1 MEKGLCGKISFC
13 ALFERSDDA
22 LNNWIPFIYDAAA
35 VVLLLICMA
44 RGAKDGFAKTFVQ
57 TVGMV
62 VSVAAALYIS
72 RICASL
78 IYTTAIQPGL
88 LSTIQSS
95 VENAVDTE
103 SVVDGLK
110 SAVAGIPALSA
121 VFLDFSGV
129 EQSLDGAVNLESSK
143 IAEVV
148 EANVIRPVVE
158 PLLQTVI
165 FIASLIILLFVVTLL
180 AKGSK
185 SFNRVP
191 VIGGVNS
198 FLGAVMG
205 IRNGGVLLCAAA
217 AIISLIISA
226 KGESEYLSS
235 DIISNT
241 YLFKWIYGAVTGGLK

>member
-1 MEKGLCGKISFC
+1 M
-13 ALFERSDDA
+13 
-22 LNNWIPFIYDAAA
+22 NNWVPFIYDAAA
-35 VVLLLICMA
+35 VIIVLICMA
-44 RGAKDGFAKTFVQ
+44 RGAKDGFAKAFVQ

-62 VSVAAALYIS
+62 VSVAAALYVS
-72 RICASL
+72 RVCASL

-88 LSTIQSS
+88 LNTIQSS

-103 SVVDGLK
+103 SVIEGLK
-110 SAVAGIPALSA
+110 AAMGGIPALSA
-121 VFLDFSGV
+121 VFFDFSGV
-129 EQSLDGAVNLESSK
+129 EASLDGAVNLESSK
-143 IAEVV
+143 IASVV
-148 EANVIRPVVE
+148 ESGVIRPVVE

-165 FIASLIILLFVVTLL
+165 FIATLIILMFVVTLL

-185 SFNRVP
+185 TFNRVP
-191 VIGGVNS
+191 VIGGINS

-205 IRNGGVLLCAAA
+205 IINGGVLLCAAA

-226 KGESEYLSS
+226 KGSSEYISA

>member
-1 MEKGLCGKISFC
+1 MLVARLWKGVI
-13 ALFERSDDA
+13 D
-22 LNNWIPFIYDAAA
+22 LNSWVPFIYDAAA
-35 VVLLLICMA
+35 VLMILFCMA

-88 LSTIQSS
+88 LSTIQNSI
-95 VENAVDTE
+95 ENAVDTE

-110 SAVAGIPALSA
+110 SAIAGIPALSA
-121 VFLDFSGV
+121 VFFDFSGV
-129 EQSLDGAVNLESSK
+129 ENTLDGAVNLESSK
-143 IAEVV
+143 IASIV
-148 EANVIRPVVE
+148 ESNVIRPVIE

-165 FIASLIILLFVVTLL
+165 FIASLIILFFVVTLL
-180 AKGSK
+180 AKGSR

-191 VIGGVNS
+191 VIGGING

-205 IRNGGVLLCAAA
+205 IINGGVLLCAVAA
-217 AIISLIISA
+217 VISLIISA
-226 KGESEYLSS
+226 KGESQYLSS
-235 DIISNT
+235 DIIANT
-241 YLFKWIYGAVTGGLK
+241 YLFKWIYNAVTGGLK

>member
-1 MEKGLCGKISFC
+1 M
-13 ALFERSDDA
+13 
-22 LNNWIPFIYDAAA
+22 NNWVPFIYDAAA
-35 VVLLLICMA
+35 VIIILICMA
-44 RGAKDGFAKTFVQ
+44 RGAKDGFAKAFVQ

-62 VSVAAALYIS
+62 VSVAAALYVS
-72 RICASL
+72 RVCASL

-88 LSTIQSS
+88 LNTIQSS

-103 SVVDGLK
+103 SVIEGLK
-110 SAVAGIPALSA
+110 AAMGGIPALSA
-121 VFLDFSGV
+121 VFFDFSGV
-129 EQSLDGAVNLESSK
+129 EASLDGAVNLESSK
-143 IAEVV
+143 IASVV
-148 EANVIRPVVE
+148 ESGVIRPVVE

-165 FIASLIILLFVVTLL
+165 FIATLIILMFVVTLL

-185 SFNRVP
+185 TFNHVP
-191 VIGGVNS
+191 VIGGINS

-205 IRNGGVLLCAAA
+205 IINGGVLLCAAA

-226 KGESEYLSS
+226 KGSSEYLSA